1 MDSVD
6 VHDVRP
12 RGGPASGLKIAS
24 RRGKIFALR
33 SKGKEVAVTRLVLT
47 ASLLALSMLVAPGAP
62 LADPGGPNLQ
72 QPVSLTCTGGLH
84 VDVNPGT
91 LTNRGRVAWAI
102 DSTSVFV
109 TAYLAFTNGTDTFV
123 AFDSKPG
130 LNNLI
135 TCTGDAGGGLTVIAT
150 GFFTPR

>member
-1 MDSVD
+1 M
-6 VHDVRP
+6 
-12 RGGPASGLKIAS
+12 K
-24 RRGKIFALR
+24 
-33 SKGKEVAVTRLVLT
+33 TLVLA
-47 ASLLALSMLVAPGAP
+47 ASLLVAVSGFVLPGVA

-91 LTNRGRVAWAI
+91 VTNRGRVAWAV

-109 TAYLAFTNGTDTFV
+109 TAYLAFTNGAETFV
-123 AFDSKPG
+123 LFNSKPG
-130 LNNLI
+130 LTNLI
-135 TCTGDAGGGLTVIAT
+135 TCTGDAGGGFTVIAT

>member
-1 MDSVD
+1 L
-6 VHDVRP
+6 RP
-12 RGGPASGLKIAS
+12 KE
-24 RRGKIFALR
+24 
-33 SKGKEVAVTRLVLT
+33 KEVAVTRLFLT
-47 ASLLALSMLVAPGAP
+47 ASLVAVLGALVVPAAL

-109 TAYLAFTNGTDTFV
+109 TAYLAFTNGTQTDV
-123 AFDSKPG
+123 LFDSKQG
-130 LNNLI
+130 LTNLI
-135 TCTGDAGGGLTVIAT
+135 TCTGDAGGGFTVIAM